1 MKMRRRTQ
9 IILSLVI
16 QLLVIPSHLHARFD
30 RSQGNSPTVANEVRV
45 GVILDLGSWVGKT
58 IHSCITM
65 AISDFYAVNSHH
77 KTRIALHTRD
87 SKGEPLQALSA
98 ALDLLENGKVQAI
111 IGLEM
116 SFEAKV
122 LALLGDKANVP
133 ILSFSTSPSSSTE
146 YPYLVQIT
154 QDASIQFECIA
165 SIVDSFKW
173 RDVAIIYEDTD
184 EGREI
189 LPYLVESF
197 QDKNIQIACRSAIS
211 PSATDNQI
219 LEELHKQMS
228 IQTTVFVVHMSPP
241 LASRLF
247 LIVKRFGMMSE
258 GYAWIIT
265 DKTMNL
271 FRSLDWKVIE
281 SLQGALG
288 IKSYIPTSTELHN
301 FTRRWKN
308 EVYKDPT
315 IEVKHLN
322 MFGIWAYDAIWALAK
337 AFERVGADTPAAM
350 DDQGT
355 GLNSVYLANISVSEI
370 GRILLNE
377 LLKIRFKGLSGE
389 FQILNGK
396 LASNALE
403 ILNLIGKGKR
413 RVGFWTSTNGITKV
427 IYSSGNRKY
436 GSSSNSLETIIWPG
450 GSATI
455 PKGWMMR
462 MGGKKLRIGVPTN
475 SEFKELVSVD
485 RNPET
490 NETTVSGYCIDAFNA
505 AMGALPFA
513 VTYEFIPF
521 VGDNGKN
528 LGSYND
534 LTYQVYLQKYDGA
547 VGDITIMANRS
558 QYVDFTIPFTDE
570 GVGLIARKPMD
581 NKNMWIFLKP
591 LDGKLWL
598 ATAACFI
605 LTGFVVWVIEH
616 PINEE
621 FQGSLAQQIGTVC
634 WFSFSALVF
643 AHRERLLSNLSKF
656 VVIIWV
662 FILLILTSSYTA
674 TLSSLLT
681 VQQIQESKRDYIGY
695 HSDFFGG
702 QRYIPIANKVNFK
715 DDRLKPYTSQ
725 EEYIDALSKGSKNGG
740 VDAIADEIPYIK
752 VFLAK
757 YPADYAMIA
766 YESTSNGFGFVF
778 QKGSPLVPE
787 VSRAIAKLRAEG
799 KLAMLEKSWFNGSF
813 FMPQS
818 SVSHPSN
825 TLNLESFSGLFLIS
839 GVTSAITL
847 LIFLVCFLRERF
859 AVQNH
864 ILTIL
869 AQGQPLLFLMRY
881 IFTRNVT

>member
-1 MKMRRRTQ
+1 MRRRTQ
-9 IILSLVI
+9 MILSLLI
-16 QLLVIPSHLHARFD
+16 QLLTVPSHLHARLD
-30 RSQGNSPTVANEVRV
+30 RSQDNSLTVPNEFRV

-77 KTRIALHTRD
+77 KTMIALHTRD
-87 SKGEPLQALSA
+87 SKGEPFQALSA
-98 ALDLLENGKVQAI
+98 ALDLLENGKVQAL

-116 SFEAKV
+116 SIEAKF

-133 ILSFSTSPSSSTE
+133 ILSFSTSPSSSSTE

-154 QDASIQFECIA
+154 QDESAQFEGIA

-173 RDVAIIYEDTD
+173 RDVTIIYEDTD

-228 IQTTVFVVHMSPP
+228 IQTTVFVVHMSPS

-322 MFGIWAYDAIWALAK
+322 VFGIWAYDAIWALAK

-350 DDQGT
+350 DDQRT

-370 GRILLNE
+370 GRKLLNE

-413 RVGFWTSTNGITKV
+413 RVGFWSSTNGITKET
-427 IYSSGNRKY
+427 YPSGNRKY

-450 GSATI
+450 RSATI

-462 MGGKKLRIGVPTN
+462 MSGKKLRIGVPTN

-534 LTYQVYLQKYDGA
+534 LTYQVYLQKYDGV
-547 VGDITIMANRS
+547 VGDITIMANRY
-558 QYVDFTIPFTDE
+558 QYVDFTIPFTDV

-662 FILLILTSSYTA
+662 FLLLILTSSYTA

-681 VQQIQESKRDYIGY
+681 VQQIQESKRGYIGY

-702 QRYIPIANKVNFK
+702 QRFIPMANKVNFK
-715 DDRLKPYTSQ
+715 DDRLKPYTSP
-725 EEYIDALSKGSKNGG
+725 EEYVDALSKGSKNGG

-752 VFLAK
+752 VFLAR
-757 YPADYAMIA
+757 YPNYDMIA
-766 YESTSNGFGFVF
+766 YESTSSGFGFV
-778 QKGSPLVPE
+778 S
-787 VSRAIAKLRAEG
+787 I
-799 KLAMLEKSWFNGSF
+799 F
-813 FMPQS
+813 F
-818 SVSHPSN
+818 
-825 TLNLESFSGLFLIS
+825 
-839 GVTSAITL
+839 
-847 LIFLVCFLRERF
+847 
-859 AVQNH
+859 
-864 ILTIL
+864 
-869 AQGQPLLFLMRY
+869 
-881 IFTRNVT
+881 